1 MIIVRRSGA
10 VVNGHE
16 YQHEEEARD
25 IFGRLHAGMIGKASP
40 VLQTLSKTSRAVT
53 NLYHN
58 EGQYYISRRSSTDGY
73 EVLHSTNSRLAA
85 IEQYCLLVAG
95 EV

>member
-1 MIIVRRSGA
+1 MIIVRRSGT

-16 YQHEEEARD
+16 YQHGEEARD

-40 VLQTLSKTSRAVT
+40 VLQTLSKTSRAAI